1 MATAAVDTIRKELEA
16 KANEL
21 VEIESAL
28 QRMQEVKNDVA
39 ALERTLA
46 ILEGREKKGSERPT
60 QQMLQ
65 EVLSSLR
72 QPKLHDLAYSV
83 LKEAGKSLS
92 GDEITAAMAAR
103 GCKSSKLSIL
113 GAIYRAAKTGDRF
126 IANRGVFSLKEWA
139 DDLV

>member
-1 MATAAVDTIRKELEA
+1 MATIAVETIKKELKA
-16 KANEL
+16 KAHEL
-21 VEIESAL
+21 AEIEKAL
-28 QRMQEVKNDVA
+28 QRMHEVKNDVA

-46 ILEGREKKGSERPT
+46 ILEGHEKRGSERPT

-65 EVLSSLR
+65 EVMSSLR

-92 GDEITAAMAAR
+92 GDEITAAMTAR

-113 GAIYRAAKTGDRF
+113 GAIYRAAKAGDRF
-126 IANRGVFSLKEWA
+126 SVNRGIFSLKEW
-139 DDLV
+139 LTNT

>member
-1 MATAAVDTIRKELEA
+1 MATAAVETIKKELKV
-16 KANEL
+16 KADEL
-21 VEIESAL
+21 ADIEKAV
-28 QRMQEVKNDVA
+28 QRMHEVKSDVA

-46 ILEGREKKGSERPT
+46 ILEGHEKKGSERPT

-65 EVLSSLR
+65 EVIASLR

-83 LKEAGKSLS
+83 LREAGKSLS

-113 GAIYRAAKTGDRF
+113 GAIYRAAKAGDRF
-126 IANRGVFSLKEWA
+126 SVNRGVFSLKEW
-139 DDLV
+139 LTNS